1 MVFVPVSSLGVFT
14 VMDHSSHGLD
24 SRSEAYRAV
33 AGIIGEDGI
42 RQTFSAIDGIS
53 GLPNAAYQSRE
64 WLELENR
71 RIFAR
76 NWVFAA
82 ADGELA
88 EAGAIKPMEIGG
100 APIFLVRSE
109 DGDVRAFH
117 NVCRHRG
124 TQLIDAPC
132 RKTAIICPYHA
143 WGFRLD
149 GTIRSRPH
157 FTGADSIE
165 KFPQDGD
172 SALNLYPVRT
182 ATWNGCHFVDL
193 SGQAP
198 DLLDWLRPMLD
209 RTQAFDF
216 SLIRW
221 IGKTSYTIRSN
232 WKLVLENYM
241 EGYHV
246 FSAHPRLI
254 AHAPMDVRW
263 SGEWMEHVFYNDYV
277 APKLTEGR
285 GDGLPHYPGL
295 SDEDIRRGMWF
306 AAFPN
311 FAAEVYADQF
321 VVLAT
326 YPVAPDETL
335 EELHFFVVGDDAATS
350 PDHAQG
356 REELMKMWHDLNLED
371 VGLLERL
378 QRGRRSPAFEGSN
391 MSPAWEGPAH
401 ELSQQVVRAI
411 CRE

>member
-1 MVFVPVSSLGVFT
+1 MALNMDLDPSS
-14 VMDHSSHGLD
+14 D
-24 SRSEAYRAV
+24 AYRNVSA
-33 AGIIGEDGI
+33 IIGEDGI
-42 RQTFSAIDGIS
+42 RQTFSDINGIS
-53 GLPNAAYQSRE
+53 GLPNAAYQSPE
-64 WLELENR
+64 WLALENE

-88 EAGAIKPMEIGG
+88 EKGSIKPLEVGG
-100 APIFLVRSE
+100 TAIFLVRGD
-109 DGDVRAFH
+109 DGQVRAFH

-124 TQLIDAPC
+124 TQLVDSPC
-132 RKTAIICPYHA
+132 QKTAIICPYHA

-157 FTGADSIE
+157 FHGANQIE
-165 KFPQDGD
+165 KFDDGGNP
-172 SALNLYPVRT
+172 ALNLYPVRS
-182 ATWNGCHFVDL
+182 ASWNGCHFVDL

-198 DLLDWLRPMLD
+198 DLETWLQPMLN
-209 RTQAFDF
+209 RTRAFDF

-221 IGKTSYTIRSN
+221 IGKQSYTIKSN

-246 FSAHPRLI
+246 FAAHPRLI
-254 AHAPMDVRW
+254 AHAPMEVRW
-263 SGEWMEHVFYNDYV
+263 SGEWMDHVFYNDYV
-277 APKLTEGR
+277 APHVTEGR
-285 GDGLPHYPGL
+285 GDGLPHYPNL
-295 SDEDIRRGMWF
+295 SEDDAKRGMWF
-306 AAFPN
+306 AALPN

-335 EELHFFVVGDDAATS
+335 EELHFFVVGDEAQTS
-350 PDHAQG
+350 PDHEQG
-356 REELMKMWHDLNLED
+356 REELINMWHSLNLED

-378 QRGRRSPAFEGSN
+378 QRGRKSVAFEGSN

-401 ELSQQVVRAI
+401 ELSQQVIKTI
-411 CRE
+411 CRP